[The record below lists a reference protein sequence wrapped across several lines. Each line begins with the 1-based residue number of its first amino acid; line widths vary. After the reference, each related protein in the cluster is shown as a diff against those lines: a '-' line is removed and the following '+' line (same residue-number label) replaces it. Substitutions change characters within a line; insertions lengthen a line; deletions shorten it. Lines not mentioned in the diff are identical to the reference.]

1 MGRIGQVA
9 DINSLSSSQ
18 IETQYHCSLYA
29 EYVVY
34 AKGTNS
40 QGAKKKTDMPF
51 PLLAPHDCGFIQMII
66 LIDGHL
72 CSLIDI
78 SSLVVDV
85 NNVF

>member
-29 EYVVY
+29 EYAVY

-40 QGAKKKTDMPF
+40 RDY
-51 PLLAPHDCGFIQMII
+51 
-66 LIDGHL
+66 
-72 CSLIDI
+72 I